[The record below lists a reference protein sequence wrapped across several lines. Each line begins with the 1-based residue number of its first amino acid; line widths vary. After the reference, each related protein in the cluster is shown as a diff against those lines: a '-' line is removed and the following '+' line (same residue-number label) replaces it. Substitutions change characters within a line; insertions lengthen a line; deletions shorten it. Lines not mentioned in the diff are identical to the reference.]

1 MNDLAADVRALAE
14 ARGARIKALGQ
25 ERGGRADRA
34 SHWADLTTVMLG
46 SEFIARTLSG
56 NPALLDKLDAA
67 ARPFDPK
74 ALRQQIDDLRGDRE
88 EIGTA
93 LRRIRQEQIVLLGW
107 RDLVGK
113 APLSEVLETLSTL
126 ADAAIDAALK
136 CAHLE
141 LVNRFGQPI
150 GENSG
155 KPVQLTVLGLGK
167 LGGRELNMS
176 SDIDLVFAYRENG
189 STDGTQSISNHEFF
203 IKLGQALID
212 ILQTP
217 TADGL
222 VFRVDMRLR
231 PNGDSGPLAL
241 SFDAIDHYFLT
252 HGREW
257 ERYAL
262 IKARPVAGDIASGM
276 ELLGSLRPF
285 IYRKYLDFGAFESIR
300 SMKTLIDREL
310 AKKSLTGNVKLG
322 RGGIREIEFIVQSH
336 QLIYG
341 GRNGALRTA
350 SLYEALAA
358 LEEGGMLDRAD
369 CDRLRS
375 HYDYLRVLEH
385 RLQIMDDAQ
394 THSIPVEP
402 LARTRIA
409 LAMGY
414 PDNVDF
420 DSVLASVND
429 DVHKL
434 FRSVFHHDRGSRPDD
449 QDSLF
454 ADLWDETL
462 APEDQLTQFR
472 ALGFQDPQQ
481 VQTLLAG
488 IRHSRFYQAFSR
500 EGRERLDALM
510 PLALKRCAQTE
521 SPDTAISRVLFVIES
536 IGRRSAYL
544 ALLTENELA
553 LSQLVRL
560 VSASSEISHW
570 IASHPVILD
579 ELIDPITAYQP
590 QACSEIR
597 QELARKLDSQDGED
611 LEAAME
617 ILREYRQA
625 YSLRIAAADV
635 AQLLEIE
642 TAAASLSALAEAVLC
657 HALVIAERT
666 LKTPAAP
673 HESAELGIIAY
684 GKLGSQELGYHSDL
698 DIVFVYEQ
706 PDAEDPQAA
715 AARRHYFGR
724 LAQRLAHILTT
735 HTPAGEAYSIDTR
748 LRPGGSSGTVV
759 TPIKAYH
766 EYLSTSAWTFE
777 HQALVRARMITGSDT
792 LRQRFEDIR
801 HRVLCQPRETS
812 KLQSAMRDMRQRM
825 RQHHSRHSGSD
836 FDLKHDAG
844 GIVDIEFLCQYLV
857 LKFAHQTPALT
868 RHRGN
873 LRILSELA
881 ASGAIASETAE
892 TLSDTLAQYLS
903 KENEL
908 KLGRRKALLP
918 ETAFAP
924 EREAIQRLWR
934 EHLEHTSL

>member
-1 MNDLAADVRALAE
+1 MNDLTADVRQLAE
-14 ARGARIKALGQ
+14 TRAARLKELGQQRGALSGQ
-25 ERGGRADRA
+25 ESYWG
-34 SHWADLTTVMLG
+34 DLAKVLAG
-46 SEFIARTLSG
+46 SDFIARALSG
-56 NPALLDKLDAA
+56 NPSLLDKLDAVQSP
-67 ARPFDPK
+67 ARQDT
-74 ALRQQIDDLRGDRE
+74 LRRQIDDLHGGRE
-88 EIGTA
+88 EVGAA
-93 LRRIRQEQIVLLGW
+93 LRRVRQEKIVRLGW
-107 RDLVGK
+107 RDLVGD

-126 ADAAIDAALK
+126 ADAAIEAALR
-136 CAHLE
+136 CAHGE
-141 LVNRFGQPI
+141 LVSRFGQPI

-155 KPVQLTVLGLGK
+155 TPVQLTVLGLGK

-176 SDIDLVFAYRENG
+176 SDVDLVFAYRENG
-189 STDGTQSISNHEFF
+189 STNGVRSISNHEFF
-203 IKLGQALID
+203 IKLGRTLID

-217 TADGL
+217 TADGI

-262 IKARPVAGDIASGM
+262 IKARPVAGDIASGH
-276 ELLGSLRPF
+276 ELLANLRPF
-285 IYRKYLDFGAFESIR
+285 VYRKYLDFGAFESIR

-310 AKKSLTGNVKLG
+310 AKKSLAGNVKLG

-341 GRNGALRTA
+341 GRNTALRTS
-350 SLYEALAA
+350 SLYDALTVLA
-358 LEEGGMLDRAD
+358 EEGMLDQGD

-394 THSIPVEP
+394 THAIPVEP

-414 PDNVDF
+414 PETAAF
-420 DSVLASVND
+420 EAAITSVND
-429 DVHKL
+429 DVHRL
-434 FRSVFHHDRGSRPDD
+434 FRSVFHHEREPNASDHE
-449 QDSLF
+449 SLF

-462 APEDQLTQFR
+462 APEDQLTQLKT
-472 ALGFQDPQQ
+472 LGFKDPQQ

-510 PLALKRCAQTE
+510 PLVLKSCTRTDR
-521 SPDTAISRVLFVIES
+521 PDTAISRVLFVIES

-544 ALLTENELA
+544 ALLSENTLA
-553 LSQLVRL
+553 LSQLIRL
-560 VSASSEISHW
+560 VSASNEISHW

-590 QACSEIR
+590 QDGGEIG
-597 QELARKLDSQDGED
+597 QELERKLRSHDGED
-611 LEAAME
+611 LDAAME
-617 ILREYRQA
+617 TLREYRQA

-635 AQLLEIE
+635 AGLLEID
-642 TAAASLSALAEAVLC
+642 TAAASLSALAEALLC
-657 HALVIAERT
+657 QALAVAGRT
-666 LKTPAAP
+666 LKTPKAP
-673 HESAELGIIAY
+673 QQDAELGIIAY
-684 GKLGSQELGYHSDL
+684 GKLGSRELGYHSDL
-698 DIVFVYEQ
+698 DIVFIYEQ
-706 PDAEDPQAA
+706 PDSEDPQTA
-715 AARRHYFGR
+715 AARRYYFGR
-724 LAQRLAHILTT
+724 LVQRLVHILTT
-735 HTPAGEAYSIDTR
+735 HTPAGEVYSIDTR
-748 LRPGGSSGTVV
+748 LRPSGNAGTVV

-777 HQALVRARMITGSDT
+777 HQALVRARMITGSEA
-792 LRQRFEDIR
+792 LRQRFDKIR
-801 HRVLCQPRETS
+801 RNVLCQPREAS
-812 KLQSAMRDMRQRM
+812 KLQKAMRDMRQRM
-825 RQHHSRHSGSD
+825 QQHHSRNGGSG

-844 GIVDIEFLCQYLV
+844 GLVDIEFLCQYLV
-857 LKFAHQTPALT
+857 LKFAHRHPALT
-868 RHRGN
+868 RHHGN

-881 ASGAIASETAE
+881 ASGAIANETADTLSET
-892 TLSDTLAQYLS
+892 LRRYLA

-908 KLGRRKALLP
+908 KLGRRKPRLP
-918 ETAFAP
+918 EASFVS
-924 EREAIQRLWR
+924 EREAVRRLW
-934 EHLEHTSL
+934 HQYLEPTSP

>member
-1 MNDLAADVRALAE
+1 MNDLTADVRALAE
-14 ARGARIKALGQ
+14 TRAARLKELGQ
-25 ERGGRADRA
+25 QHGALSGQESYWG
-34 SHWADLTTVMLG
+34 DLAKVLAG

-56 NPALLDKLDAA
+56 NPSLLDKLDAVQNP
-67 ARPFDPK
+67 ARQDT
-74 ALRQQIDDLRGDRE
+74 LRRQIDDLHGSRE
-88 EIGTA
+88 EVGAA
-93 LRRIRQEQIVLLGW
+93 LRRVRQEQIVRLGW
-107 RDLVGK
+107 RDLVGD

-126 ADAAIDAALK
+126 ADAAIEAALR
-136 CAHLE
+136 CAHNE
-141 LVNRFGQPI
+141 LVDRFGQPI
-150 GENSG
+150 GENTG
-155 KPVQLTVLGLGK
+155 APVQLTVLGLGK

-176 SDIDLVFAYRENG
+176 SDVDLVFAYRENG
-189 STDGTQSISNHEFF
+189 STNGARSISNHEFF
-203 IKLGQALID
+203 IKLGRALID
-212 ILQTP
+212 ILQAP
-217 TADGL
+217 TAEGI

-262 IKARPVAGDIASGM
+262 IKARPVAGDIASGH
-276 ELLGSLRPF
+276 ELLANLRPF
-285 IYRKYLDFGAFESIR
+285 VYRKYLDFGAFESIR

-310 AKKSLTGNVKLG
+310 AKKSLAGNVKLG
-322 RGGIREIEFIVQSH
+322 RGGIREVEFIVQSH

-341 GRNGALRTA
+341 GRNAALRTS
-350 SLYEALAA
+350 SLYHALTVLA
-358 LEEGGMLDRAD
+358 EEGMLDQGD
-369 CDRLRS
+369 CDRLRG

-394 THSIPVEP
+394 THGIPVEP

-414 PDNVDF
+414 PETAAF
-420 DSVLASVND
+420 EAAITSVND
-429 DVHKL
+429 DVHRL
-434 FRSVFHHDRGSRPDD
+434 FRSVFHHEREPNASDHE
-449 QDSLF
+449 SLF

-462 APEDQLTQFR
+462 APEDQLTQLKT
-472 ALGFQDPQQ
+472 LGFKDPQQ

-510 PLALKRCAQTE
+510 PVVLKSCTQTDR
-521 SPDTAISRVLFVIES
+521 PDTAISRVLFVIES

-544 ALLTENELA
+544 ALLSENALA
-553 LSQLVRL
+553 LSQLIRL
-560 VSASSEISHW
+560 VSASNEISHW

-590 QACSEIR
+590 QDAREIG
-597 QELARKLDSQDGED
+597 QELERKLRSHDEED

-617 ILREYRQA
+617 VLREYRQA

-635 AQLLEIE
+635 AGLLEID
-642 TAAASLSALAEAVLC
+642 TVAASLSALAEALLC
-657 HALVIAERT
+657 HALAVAGRT
-666 LKTPAAP
+666 LKTLKAP
-673 HESAELGIIAY
+673 QQDAELGIIAY
-684 GKLGSQELGYHSDL
+684 GKLGSRELGYHSDL
-698 DIVFVYEQ
+698 DIVFIYEQ
-706 PDAEDPQAA
+706 PDSEDPQTA

-724 LAQRLAHILTT
+724 LVQRLVHILTT
-735 HTPAGEAYSIDTR
+735 HTPAGEVYSIDTR
-748 LRPGGSSGTVV
+748 LRPSGNAGTVV

-777 HQALVRARMITGSDT
+777 HQALVRARMITGSEA
-792 LRQRFEDIR
+792 LRQHFDKIR
-801 HRVLCQPRETS
+801 RNVLCQPRETS
-812 KLQSAMRDMRQRM
+812 KLQKAMRDMRQRM
-825 RQHHSRHSGSD
+825 QQHHSRNGGSG

-844 GIVDIEFLCQYLV
+844 GLVDIEFLCQYLV
-857 LKFAHQTPALT
+857 LKFAHRHPALT

-881 ASGAIASETAE
+881 TSGAIASETADTLSE
-892 TLSDTLAQYLS
+892 TLRRYLA

-908 KLGRRKALLP
+908 KLGRRKARLP
-918 ETAFAP
+918 EASFVS
-924 EREAIQRLWR
+924 EREAVQRLW
-934 EHLEHTSL
+934 HQYLEPTSP

>member
-1 MNDLAADVRALAE
+1 MNDLTADVRQLAE
-14 ARGARIKALGQ
+14 TRAARLKELGQQRGALSGQ
-25 ERGGRADRA
+25 ESYWG
-34 SHWADLTTVMLG
+34 DLAKVLAG
-46 SEFIARTLSG
+46 SEFIARALSG
-56 NPALLDKLDAA
+56 NPSLLDKLDAVQSP
-67 ARPFDPK
+67 ARQDT
-74 ALRQQIDDLRGDRE
+74 LRRQIDDLHGGRE
-88 EIGTA
+88 EIGAA
-93 LRRIRQEQIVLLGW
+93 LRRVRKEEIVRLGW
-107 RDLVGK
+107 RDLVGD

-126 ADAAIDAALK
+126 ADAAIEAALR
-136 CAHLE
+136 CAHSE
-141 LVNRFGQPI
+141 LVSRFGQPI
-150 GENSG
+150 GETSG
-155 KPVQLTVLGLGK
+155 TPVQLTVLGLGK

-176 SDIDLVFAYRENG
+176 SDVDLVFAYRENG
-189 STDGTQSISNHEFF
+189 STNGVRSISNHEFF
-203 IKLGQALID
+203 IKLGRALID

-217 TADGL
+217 TAEGI

-262 IKARPVAGDIASGM
+262 IKARPVAGDIASGH
-276 ELLGSLRPF
+276 ELLANLRPF
-285 IYRKYLDFGAFESIR
+285 VYRKYLDFGAFESIR

-310 AKKSLTGNVKLG
+310 AKKSLAGNVKLG

-341 GRNGALRTA
+341 GRNAALRTSA
-350 SLYEALAA
+350 LYDALTV
-358 LEEGGMLDRAD
+358 LEEEGMLDQGD
-369 CDRLRS
+369 CDMLRD

-394 THSIPVEP
+394 THAIPVEP

-414 PDNVDF
+414 RETAAF
-420 DSVLASVND
+420 EAAIASVND
-429 DVHKL
+429 DVHRL
-434 FRSVFHHDRGSRPDD
+434 FRSVFHHEREPNTDD
-449 QDSLF
+449 HESVF

-462 APEDQLTQFR
+462 APEDQLTQLKT
-472 ALGFQDPQQ
+472 LGFKDPQQ

-510 PLALKRCAQTE
+510 PLVLKSCTQTDR
-521 SPDTAISRVLFVIES
+521 PDTAISRVLFVIES

-544 ALLTENELA
+544 ALLSENTLA
-553 LSQLVRL
+553 LSQLIRL
-560 VSASSEISHW
+560 VSASNEISHW

-590 QACSEIR
+590 QDGREIG
-597 QELARKLDSQDGED
+597 QELERKLRSHDGED

-617 ILREYRQA
+617 ALREYRQA

-635 AQLLEIE
+635 AGLVEID
-642 TAAASLSALAEAVLC
+642 TAAASLSALAEALLC
-657 HALVIAERT
+657 QALAVAGRT
-666 LKTPAAP
+666 LKTPKAP
-673 HESAELGIIAY
+673 QQDAELGIIAY
-684 GKLGSQELGYHSDL
+684 GKLGSRELGYHSDL
-698 DIVFVYEQ
+698 DIVFIYEQ
-706 PDAEDPQAA
+706 PDSEDPQTA

-724 LAQRLAHILTT
+724 LVQRLVHILTT
-735 HTPAGEAYSIDTR
+735 HTPAGEVYSIDTR
-748 LRPGGSSGTVV
+748 LRPSGNAGTVV

-777 HQALVRARMITGSDT
+777 HQALVRARMITGSEA
-792 LRQRFEDIR
+792 LRRHFDKIR
-801 HRVLCQPRETS
+801 RNVLCQPREAS
-812 KLQSAMRDMRQRM
+812 KLQKAMRDMRQRM
-825 RQHHSRHSGSD
+825 QQHHSRNGGSG

-844 GIVDIEFLCQYLV
+844 GLVDIEFLCQYLV
-857 LKFAHQTPALT
+857 LKFAHRHPALT
-868 RHRGN
+868 RYHGN

-881 ASGAIASETAE
+881 ASGAIASETADTLSE
-892 TLSDTLAQYLS
+892 TLRRYLA

-908 KLGRRKALLP
+908 KLGRRKARLP
-918 ETAFAP
+918 EASFVS
-924 EREAIQRLWR
+924 EREAVRRLW
-934 EHLEHTSL
+934 HQYLEPTSP

>member
-1 MNDLAADVRALAE
+1 M
-14 ARGARIKALGQ
+14 ALGQ
-25 ERGGRADRA
+25 EHAGQGDRG
-34 SHWADLTTVMLG
+34 SHWADLTTVMVG

-56 NPALLDKLDAA
+56 NPSLVDKLDAA
-67 ARPFDPK
+67 ARPSDTK
-74 ALRQQIDDLRGDRE
+74 ALHQQIDNLRGDRE
-88 EIGTA
+88 EISTA

-107 RDLVGK
+107 RDLVGA

-126 ADAAIDAALK
+126 ADAAIGAALQ

-176 SDIDLVFAYRENG
+176 SDVDLVFAYRENG

-217 TADGL
+217 TPEGL

-262 IKARPVAGDIASGM
+262 IKARPVAGDIASGL
-276 ELLGSLRPF
+276 ELLGNLRPF

-322 RGGIREIEFIVQSH
+322 RGGIREIEFIIQSH

-341 GRNGALRTA
+341 GRNAALRTA
-350 SLYEALAA
+350 SLYAALAA
-358 LEEGGMLDRAD
+358 LEEGGILDRED
-369 CDRLRS
+369 CDMLRS

-414 PDNVDF
+414 PDDVNF
-420 DSVLASVND
+420 DLALASVND

-434 FRSVFHHDRGSRPDD
+434 FRNVFHHEHGSRPDD

-462 APEDQLTQFR
+462 TPEDQLTQLG
-472 ALGFQDPQQ
+472 ALGFQDAQQ

-510 PLALKRCAQTE
+510 PLVLKRCAQTE

-579 ELIDPITAYQP
+579 ELIDSITAYQP
-590 QACSEIR
+590 QACSEIQ

-617 ILREYRQA
+617 LLREYRQA

-635 AQLLEIE
+635 AQLLEIK
-642 TAAASLSALAEAVLC
+642 TAAASLSALAEAVVC
-657 HALVIAERT
+657 HALIIAQRT
-666 LKTPAAP
+666 LKTPMAP

-706 PDAEDPQAA
+706 PDTEDPQAA

-724 LAQRLAHILTT
+724 LAQRLVHILTT
-735 HTPAGEAYSIDTR
+735 HTPAGEVYSIDTR

-825 RQHHSRHSGSD
+825 RRHHSRHGGSS

-844 GIVDIEFLCQYLV
+844 GIIDIEFLCQYFV
-857 LKFAHQTPALT
+857 LKFAHQIPALT

-881 ASGAIASETAE
+881 ASGAIASETAK

-918 ETAFAP
+918 ETSFAP
-924 EREAIQRLWR
+924 KREAIQRLWR
-934 EHLEHTSL
+934 EHLGHTSP